1 MIIDKNGKLFHKVSV
16 VDILIILVILL
27 CIAGAFIRFSGLL
40 GDNKATPVQ
49 IEYVLKVNQVR
60 DKGADALMKKGE
72 LYSSLSDEA
81 YMGTIVN
88 VEKNVNDDYSVLVD
102 GSIVKTSATDRY
114 DVLITVQVDG
124 RQTGTALYTKDGK
137 RIEVGSLEYIATKWV
152 SAEAEIKSVKITEK

>member
-60 DKGADALMKKGE
+60 DKGADALMKKRASYIPAF
-72 LYSSLSDEA
+72 L
-81 YMGTIVN
+81 T
-88 VEKNVNDDYSVLVD
+88 K
-102 GSIVKTSATDRY
+102 
-114 DVLITVQVDG
+114 LIWVQ
-124 RQTGTALYTKDGK
+124 L
-137 RIEVGSLEYIATKWV
+137 LM
-152 SAEAEIKSVKITEK
+152 

>member
-49 IEYVLKVNQVR
+49 IEYFLKVNQVR